1 MVGYFMK
8 RILIF
13 FMILLISFISVKMI
27 LADKVNWAD
36 IIQLKEAALLKTR
49 VVKLQKDAEPIKE
62 HEAALLKEEPILA
75 DSKLL
80 DVPILNQKDKP
91 QLYNGCEVTSLA
103 MILNYHGVKVTKNEL
118 AEKIKTVPLTY
129 SNGQKGNPN
138 AGFVGDMANGPGL
151 GVYNGPV
158 FDLAQKYVGDRA
170 VNLTNRPFTDLL
182 LKVSQGLPVWIITT
196 SSFAPV
202 SVFQTW
208 NTPLGEIEITF
219 SEHSVAITGY
229 DENYIYINDPYGE
242 KNKKLSRAQFIKA
255 WEQMGH
261 QAIVIEN

>member
-1 MVGYFMK
+1 MK
-8 RILIF
+8 KIVIFLI
-13 FMILLISFISVKMI
+13 ILLISFISAITV
-27 LADKVNWAD
+27 LEDKFNWPE
-36 IIQLKEAALLKTR
+36 IVQLKQAALLKTR
-49 VVKLQKDAEPIKE
+49 EVMLKKYVEPIQE
-62 HEAALLKEEPILA
+62 LELALLKEEPILL

-80 DVPILNQKDKP
+80 DVPLLNQLDKP

-103 MILNYHGVKVTKNEL
+103 MILNFHGIEVTKNEL

-129 SNGQKGNPN
+129 SNGLKGNPN
-138 AGFVGDMANGPGL
+138 SGFVGNMANGPGL

-158 FDLAQKYVGDRA
+158 FELAQSYVGDRA
-170 VNLTNRPFTDLL
+170 VNLTNSPFSDLL
-182 LKVSQGLPVWIITT
+182 MKVSQGLPVWIITT

-202 SVFQTW
+202 SVFETW

-229 DENYIYINDPYGE
+229 DENYIYVNDPYGD
-242 KNKKLSRAQFIKA
+242 KNKKVDRTNFIKA
-255 WEQMGH
+255 WEQMGK